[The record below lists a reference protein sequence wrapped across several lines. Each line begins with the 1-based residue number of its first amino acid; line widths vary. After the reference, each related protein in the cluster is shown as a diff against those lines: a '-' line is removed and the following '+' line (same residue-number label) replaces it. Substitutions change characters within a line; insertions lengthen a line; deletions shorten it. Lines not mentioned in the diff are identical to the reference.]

1 MTEGLGGSRP
11 VVCYTDVGGTFTDCF
26 VVDEQGRFALGK
38 APSTPHDIAEGFLAA
53 LDRTREQFGIEPQEF
68 LASLDV
74 IGYGATTVLNAVI
87 TRTGGQPGLLV
98 TRGFEDLLLMER
110 GKQTWVTLARQE
122 RIHPVT
128 HRHQDPL
135 VHRRLVKGITE
146 RVDSLGRIVIP
157 LREDDVRTA
166 TLELLDAGVDSVA
179 IVFLWSFLLDD
190 HERKAKEIVL
200 EVSAGR
206 GIDLPVFCS
215 HEISPT
221 LRELP
226 RANATTIEAF
236 AGPSTLRALGR
247 LEKDLKEGGF
257 RGNLQVM
264 QSAGGLAPARY
275 VKAIETAK
283 SGPVGGL
290 VGARYIG
297 ELYGFRN
304 LISTDVG
311 GTSFDVGLI
320 TDGFVGIDREPSLGG
335 LLLALPMMEV
345 LSVGA
350 GGGTIA
356 RIDPLTG
363 RLQVGPESAGSEPG
377 PVCYG
382 KGGVFPTVT
391 DADVVLGYLDPE
403 NFLGGKI
410 RVDRGAATEAIAS
423 QIAEPLGLSVEAAAA
438 GIRQVVDTKMRET
451 VSGLI
456 ALRGAALEEYVL
468 LAFGGAGPT
477 HVCGY
482 TEGLPFRAVLTF
494 PYAAAF
500 SAFGAAAADYEH
512 HYHRAVN
519 VVVPPGADDE
529 ELAAAGKRLSV
540 AWQRLEEQ
548 ALEQM
553 RLEGADLSRVS
564 LRHLVMVR
572 YGKQLNDL
580 VVTSPVS
587 RCETAEDVRT
597 VLRTFEE
604 RYTQIYAKGARL
616 PQAGYEIFE
625 VGLVAST
632 PKVKPKLARYP
643 LAGED
648 PSSALMGSRSA
659 WFDGGWVETPI
670 FSWPAL
676 APGNRVRGP
685 AVIQDPTTTLVL
697 APGRSA
703 RVDEYRTM
711 WIEV

>member
-1 MTEGLGGSRP
+1 